1 MVMGRRHL
9 LALLVEDNPVTTN
22 VMQSLLKVEGW
33 EVIPAK
39 SVPFALETLR
49 YNPSCIVL
57 DLMLPGGSGAEI
69 LQAVRDQK
77 LSAKVVV
84 ITGTHDQQL
93 LERVRLLKPDLTLFK
108 PVDLPELLK
117 FLDQVRGEFSSSVG
131 DEK

>member
-1 MVMGRRHL
+1 MSSKQL
-9 LALLVEDNPVTTN
+9 LALLVEDNPVTAG

-57 DLMLPGGSGAEI
+57 DLMLPGGDGAQI
-69 LQAVRDQK
+69 LQAVREQS
-77 LSAKVVV
+77 LTSKVVV

-93 LERVRLLKPDLTLFK
+93 LERVKALKPDLLLFK
-108 PVDLPELLK
+108 PVDLPELLQ
-117 FLDQVRGEFSSSVG
+117 FLSGVSKELNSQVG
-131 DEK
+131 D